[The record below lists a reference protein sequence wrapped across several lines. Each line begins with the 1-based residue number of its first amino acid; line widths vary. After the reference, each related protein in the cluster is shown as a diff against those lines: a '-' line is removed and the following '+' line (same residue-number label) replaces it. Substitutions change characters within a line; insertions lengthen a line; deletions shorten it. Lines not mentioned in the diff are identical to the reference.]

1 VKRRRAIRL
10 FKFHLWRAAFV
21 ECSARHRHRFGIQ
34 KYTGHDH
41 YRVVAF
47 EDDEDDTHHGAVKF
61 MVGSQMIQR
70 NTGYPV
76 KMAALV
82 ICHVSLL
89 AALVWMF
96 Q

>member
-1 VKRRRAIRL
+1 LEFKKIPGAIIIVSSL
-10 FKFHLWRAAFV
+10 L
-21 ECSARHRHRFGIQ
+21 S
-34 KYTGHDH
+34 
-41 YRVVAF
+41 
-47 EDDEDDTHHGAVKF
+47 DDTHHGAVKF

>member
-1 VKRRRAIRL
+1 VKRRRAIAL
-10 FKFHLWRAAFV
+10 FKFHLWPAAFV

-34 KYTGHDH
+34 KDTRRDH

-47 EDDEDDTHHGAVKF
+47 EDDTHHGAVKF